1 MLDSLTNRL
10 TGILDRLRGFGRLT
24 EENIQ
29 EALREVRVAL
39 LEADVNFKVVK
50 GFIDRVRVKAVGQDV
65 LQSLTPGQQ
74 VVKVVRDELVEL
86 LGGSAHR
93 LAMAPHPP
101 TVVML
106 VGLQGSGKTTSA
118 AKLARHFQKQGQHP
132 LLAAADVY
140 RPAAVDQLKTLG
152 AQLGIPVVG
161 EATQRPVEI
170 CAAARDEAA
179 RRGLSPLILDTA
191 GRLHIDE
198 EMLEELRAI
207 KRAVGPHHVLLVV
220 DAMTGQD
227 AVTVAEKFNAA
238 IGIDAVVLTKMDGD
252 ARGGAALSVRQ
263 VTGRPI
269 AFVGV
274 GEKTEALEPF
284 HPDRLAQRI
293 LGMGD
298 VLSLVEKAQ
307 ATVDAGQAEAL
318 AQKIHDDTFT
328 LEDFATQLR
337 QLRSMGPLGQLMD
350 MVPFF
355 KGARGLPKEMTGEEQ
370 ELDRYTAIIGSMTP
384 HERREPSVING
395 SRRARIARGSGTNV
409 SDVNRLL
416 KQYGQLRKMMKGLK
430 NMEGRMGKFK
440 GALPFLA
447 DLMRQMPIPL
457 ALDFLEVSSY
467 GEATESSGV
476 VRILKDL
483 AKPIEGRDVVVV
495 EDILDTGHTLAY
507 VIEHLRSKQ
516 PASVR
521 LCTLLDKPAR
531 RIVPIQIDY
540 RGFEIPDK
548 FVVGYG
554 LDYAERYRNLPF
566 IGVLKPEVYRG
577 EP

>member
-50 GFIDRVRVKAVGQDV
+50 SFIDRVRVKAVGQDV

-132 LLAAADVY
+132 LLAAVDVY

-161 EATQRPVEI
+161 EATQRPVDI

-238 IGIDAVVLTKMDGD
+238 IGIDAVILTKMDGD

-318 AQKIHDDTFT
+318 AQKIRADAFT
-328 LEDFATQLR
+328 LEDFATQLK

-355 KGARGLPKEMTGEEQ
+355 KGAKGLPKEMAGEEQ
-370 ELDRYTAIIGSMTP
+370 ELDRYGAIIASMTP

-395 SRRARIARGSGTNV
+395 SRRARIARGSGTSV

-416 KQYGQLRKMMKGLK
+416 KQYAQLKKMMKGLK

-440 GALPFLA
+440 GALPFLP
-447 DLMRQMPIPL
+447 R
-457 ALDFLEVSSY
+457 
-467 GEATESSGV
+467 
-476 VRILKDL
+476 
-483 AKPIEGRDVVVV
+483 
-495 EDILDTGHTLAY
+495 
-507 VIEHLRSKQ
+507 
-516 PASVR
+516 
-521 LCTLLDKPAR
+521 
-531 RIVPIQIDY
+531 
-540 RGFEIPDK
+540 
-548 FVVGYG
+548 
-554 LDYAERYRNLPF
+554 
-566 IGVLKPEVYRG
+566 
-577 EP
+577 

>member
-161 EATQRPVEI
+161 EATQRPVDI

-198 EMLEELRAI
+198 EMLEELRVI

-238 IGIDAVVLTKMDGD
+238 IGIDAVILTKMDGD
-252 ARGGAALSVRQ
+252 ARGGGALSVRQ

-318 AQKIHDDTFT
+318 AQKIRDDTFT
-328 LEDFATQLR
+328 LADFATQLK

-355 KGARGLPKEMTGEEQ
+355 KGAKGLPKEMTGEEQ
-370 ELDRYTAIIGSMTP
+370 ELDRYGAIIASMTP

-395 SRRARIARGSGTNV
+395 SRRARIARGSGTSV

-416 KQYGQLRKMMKGLK
+416 KQYAQLRKMMKGLK
-430 NMEGRMGKFK
+430 TMEGRMGKFK
-440 GALPFLA
+440 GALPFLP
-447 DLMRQMPIPL
+447 R
-457 ALDFLEVSSY
+457 
-467 GEATESSGV
+467 
-476 VRILKDL
+476 
-483 AKPIEGRDVVVV
+483 
-495 EDILDTGHTLAY
+495 
-507 VIEHLRSKQ
+507 
-516 PASVR
+516 
-521 LCTLLDKPAR
+521 
-531 RIVPIQIDY
+531 
-540 RGFEIPDK
+540 
-548 FVVGYG
+548 
-554 LDYAERYRNLPF
+554 
-566 IGVLKPEVYRG
+566 
-577 EP
+577 

>member
-198 EMLEELRAI
+198 AMLEELRAI

-318 AQKIHDDTFT
+318 AQKIRDDTFT

-416 KQYGQLRKMMKGLK
+416 KQYAQLRKMMKGLK

-440 GALPFLA
+440 GALPFLP
-447 DLMRQMPIPL
+447 R
-457 ALDFLEVSSY
+457 
-467 GEATESSGV
+467 
-476 VRILKDL
+476 
-483 AKPIEGRDVVVV
+483 
-495 EDILDTGHTLAY
+495 
-507 VIEHLRSKQ
+507 
-516 PASVR
+516 
-521 LCTLLDKPAR
+521 
-531 RIVPIQIDY
+531 
-540 RGFEIPDK
+540 
-548 FVVGYG
+548 
-554 LDYAERYRNLPF
+554 
-566 IGVLKPEVYRG
+566 
-577 EP
+577 

>member
-132 LLAAADVY
+132 LLAAVDVY

-161 EATQRPVEI
+161 EATQRPVDI

-238 IGIDAVVLTKMDGD
+238 IGIDAVILTKMDGD

-318 AQKIHDDTFT
+318 AQKIRDDTFT
-328 LEDFATQLR
+328 LEDFATQLK

-355 KGARGLPKEMTGEEQ
+355 KGAKGLPKEMTGEEQ
-370 ELDRYTAIIGSMTP
+370 ELDRYGAIIASMTP

-395 SRRARIARGSGTNV
+395 SRRARIARGSGTSA

-416 KQYGQLRKMMKGLK
+416 KQYAQLRKMMKGLK

-440 GALPFLA
+440 GALPFLP
-447 DLMRQMPIPL
+447 R
-457 ALDFLEVSSY
+457 
-467 GEATESSGV
+467 
-476 VRILKDL
+476 
-483 AKPIEGRDVVVV
+483 
-495 EDILDTGHTLAY
+495 
-507 VIEHLRSKQ
+507 
-516 PASVR
+516 
-521 LCTLLDKPAR
+521 
-531 RIVPIQIDY
+531 
-540 RGFEIPDK
+540 
-548 FVVGYG
+548 
-554 LDYAERYRNLPF
+554 
-566 IGVLKPEVYRG
+566 
-577 EP
+577 

>member
-106 VGLQGSGKTTSA
+106 VGLQGSGKTPSA
-118 AKLARHFQKQGQHP
+118 AKLARLFQKQGQHP

-161 EATQRPVEI
+161 EATQRPVDI

-198 EMLEELRAI
+198 EMLEELRVI

-238 IGIDAVVLTKMDGD
+238 IGIDAVILTKMDGD

-318 AQKIHDDTFT
+318 AQKIRDDTFT
-328 LEDFATQLR
+328 LEDFATQLK

-355 KGARGLPKEMTGEEQ
+355 KGAKGLPKEMPGEEQ
-370 ELDRYTAIIGSMTP
+370 ELDRYGAIIASMTP

-395 SRRARIARGSGTNV
+395 SRRARIARGSGTSV

-416 KQYGQLRKMMKGLK
+416 KQYAQLRKMMKGLK
-430 NMEGRMGKFK
+430 TMEGRMGKFK
-440 GALPFLA
+440 GALPFLP
-447 DLMRQMPIPL
+447 R
-457 ALDFLEVSSY
+457 
-467 GEATESSGV
+467 
-476 VRILKDL
+476 
-483 AKPIEGRDVVVV
+483 
-495 EDILDTGHTLAY
+495 
-507 VIEHLRSKQ
+507 
-516 PASVR
+516 
-521 LCTLLDKPAR
+521 
-531 RIVPIQIDY
+531 
-540 RGFEIPDK
+540 
-548 FVVGYG
+548 
-554 LDYAERYRNLPF
+554 
-566 IGVLKPEVYRG
+566 
-577 EP
+577 

>member
-24 EENIQ
+24 EDNIQ

-132 LLAAADVY
+132 
-140 RPAAVDQLKTLG
+140 
-152 AQLGIPVVG
+152 
-161 EATQRPVEI
+161 ATQRPVEI

-198 EMLEELRAI
+198 EMLEELRVI

-318 AQKIHDDTFT
+318 AQKIRDDTFT

-355 KGARGLPKEMTGEEQ
+355 KGARGLPKEMTGEER

-416 KQYGQLRKMMKGLK
+416 KQYAQLRKMMKGLK

-440 GALPFLA
+440 GALPFLP
-447 DLMRQMPIPL
+447 R
-457 ALDFLEVSSY
+457 
-467 GEATESSGV
+467 
-476 VRILKDL
+476 
-483 AKPIEGRDVVVV
+483 
-495 EDILDTGHTLAY
+495 
-507 VIEHLRSKQ
+507 
-516 PASVR
+516 
-521 LCTLLDKPAR
+521 
-531 RIVPIQIDY
+531 
-540 RGFEIPDK
+540 
-548 FVVGYG
+548 
-554 LDYAERYRNLPF
+554 
-566 IGVLKPEVYRG
+566 
-577 EP
+577 

>member
-93 LAMAPHPP
+93 LAMAPNPP

-132 LLAAADVY
+132 LLAAVDVY
-140 RPAAVDQLKTLG
+140 RPAAVEQLKTLG

-161 EATQRPVEI
+161 EATQRPVDI

-318 AQKIHDDTFT
+318 AQKIRDDTFT

-355 KGARGLPKEMTGEEQ
+355 KGARGLPKEMTGEER

-416 KQYGQLRKMMKGLK
+416 KQYAQLRKMMKGLK

-440 GALPFLA
+440 GALPFLP
-447 DLMRQMPIPL
+447 R
-457 ALDFLEVSSY
+457 
-467 GEATESSGV
+467 
-476 VRILKDL
+476 
-483 AKPIEGRDVVVV
+483 
-495 EDILDTGHTLAY
+495 
-507 VIEHLRSKQ
+507 
-516 PASVR
+516 
-521 LCTLLDKPAR
+521 
-531 RIVPIQIDY
+531 
-540 RGFEIPDK
+540 
-548 FVVGYG
+548 
-554 LDYAERYRNLPF
+554 
-566 IGVLKPEVYRG
+566 
-577 EP
+577 

>member
-74 VVKVVRDELVEL
+74 VVKVVRDELVQL

-132 LLAAADVY
+132 LLAAVDVY
-140 RPAAVDQLKTLG
+140 RPAAVAQLKTLG

-161 EATQRPVEI
+161 EATQRPVDI

-207 KRAVGPHHVLLVV
+207 KRAVSPHHVLLVV

-238 IGIDAVVLTKMDGD
+238 IGIDAVILTKMDGD

-269 AFVGV
+269 AFVGM
-274 GEKTEALEPF
+274 GEKTDALEPF

-318 AQKIHDDTFT
+318 AQKIRDDTFT
-328 LEDFATQLR
+328 LEDFATQLK

-355 KGARGLPKEMTGEEQ
+355 KGKGLPKEMSGEEQ
-370 ELDRYTAIIGSMTP
+370 ELDRYGAIIASMTP

-395 SRRARIARGSGTNV
+395 SRRARIARGSGTSV

-416 KQYGQLRKMMKGLK
+416 KQYAQLRKMMKGLK

-440 GALPFLA
+440 GALPFLP
-447 DLMRQMPIPL
+447 R
-457 ALDFLEVSSY
+457 
-467 GEATESSGV
+467 
-476 VRILKDL
+476 
-483 AKPIEGRDVVVV
+483 
-495 EDILDTGHTLAY
+495 
-507 VIEHLRSKQ
+507 
-516 PASVR
+516 
-521 LCTLLDKPAR
+521 
-531 RIVPIQIDY
+531 
-540 RGFEIPDK
+540 
-548 FVVGYG
+548 
-554 LDYAERYRNLPF
+554 
-566 IGVLKPEVYRG
+566 
-577 EP
+577 

>member
-161 EATQRPVEI
+161 EATQRPVDI

-198 EMLEELRAI
+198 EMLEELRVI
-207 KRAVGPHHVLLVV
+207 KRAVGPHHVLLVL

-238 IGIDAVVLTKMDGD
+238 IGIDAVILTKMDGD

-318 AQKIHDDTFT
+318 AQKIRDDTFT
-328 LEDFATQLR
+328 LEDFATQLK

-355 KGARGLPKEMTGEEQ
+355 KGAKGLPKEMTGEEQ
-370 ELDRYTAIIGSMTP
+370 ELDRYGAIIASMTR

-395 SRRARIARGSGTNV
+395 SRRARIARGSGTSV

-416 KQYGQLRKMMKGLK
+416 KQYAQLRKMMKGLK
-430 NMEGRMGKFK
+430 TMEGRMGKFK
-440 GALPFLA
+440 GALPFLP
-447 DLMRQMPIPL
+447 R
-457 ALDFLEVSSY
+457 
-467 GEATESSGV
+467 
-476 VRILKDL
+476 
-483 AKPIEGRDVVVV
+483 
-495 EDILDTGHTLAY
+495 
-507 VIEHLRSKQ
+507 
-516 PASVR
+516 
-521 LCTLLDKPAR
+521 
-531 RIVPIQIDY
+531 
-540 RGFEIPDK
+540 
-548 FVVGYG
+548 
-554 LDYAERYRNLPF
+554 
-566 IGVLKPEVYRG
+566 
-577 EP
+577 

>member
-1 MLDSLTNRL
+1 MLDSLTSRL

-50 GFIDRVRVKAVGQDV
+50 TFIERVRVKAVGLDV

-101 TVVML
+101 TVIML

-140 RPAAVDQLKTLG
+140 RPAAIDQLKTLG
-152 AQLGIPVVG
+152 AQLSIPVVG
-161 EATQRPVEI
+161 EADQRPVDI

-198 EMLEELRAI
+198 EMLDELRVI
-207 KRAVGPHHVLLVV
+207 RKAVGPHHVLLVV

-227 AVTVAEKFNAA
+227 AVTVADKFNAA
-238 IGIDAVVLTKMDGD
+238 IGIDAIVLTKMDGD
-252 ARGGAALSVRQ
+252 ARGGAALSVRE

-274 GEKTEALEPF
+274 GEKTDALEPF

-307 ATVDAGQAEAL
+307 ATVDADQAEAL
-318 AQKIHDDTFT
+318 AQKIRDDTFT
-328 LEDFATQLR
+328 LEDFAAQLK
-337 QLRSMGPLGQLMD
+337 QLRSMGPLGQLLD

-355 KGARGLPKEMTGEEQ
+355 KGGRGLPKELKGEEQ
-370 ELDRYTAIIGSMTP
+370 ELHRFEAIIGSMTP
-384 HERREPSVING
+384 GERRDPSVING
-395 SRRARIARGSGTNV
+395 SRRARISRGSGTSV
-409 SDVNRLL
+409 SEVNRLL
-416 KQYGQLRKMMKGLK
+416 KQYAQLRKMMKGLK
-430 NMEGRMGKFK
+430 QMEGRMGKLK
-440 GALPFLA
+440 GSLPFLP
-447 DLMRQMPIPL
+447 R
-457 ALDFLEVSSY
+457 
-467 GEATESSGV
+467 
-476 VRILKDL
+476 
-483 AKPIEGRDVVVV
+483 
-495 EDILDTGHTLAY
+495 
-507 VIEHLRSKQ
+507 
-516 PASVR
+516 
-521 LCTLLDKPAR
+521 
-531 RIVPIQIDY
+531 
-540 RGFEIPDK
+540 
-548 FVVGYG
+548 
-554 LDYAERYRNLPF
+554 
-566 IGVLKPEVYRG
+566 
-577 EP
+577 